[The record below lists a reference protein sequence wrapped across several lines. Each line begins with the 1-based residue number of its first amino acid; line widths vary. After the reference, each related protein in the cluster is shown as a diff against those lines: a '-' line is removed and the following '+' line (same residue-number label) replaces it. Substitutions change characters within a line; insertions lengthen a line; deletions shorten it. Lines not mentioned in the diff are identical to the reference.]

1 MNRFTQNV
9 SKLSFSTHSGPL
21 HVESITYMFTLL
33 LTYTLTY
40 WHSVYTQVMHNY
52 DLLLPM
58 LDTRCY
64 KGNRRSKQ
72 RFITDKPDL
81 VMYIREEY

>member
-1 MNRFTQNV
+1 
-9 SKLSFSTHSGPL
+9 
-21 HVESITYMFTLL
+21 
-33 LTYTLTY
+33 
-40 WHSVYTQVMHNY
+40 MHNY

-72 RFITDKPDL
+72 RFITDKPEL